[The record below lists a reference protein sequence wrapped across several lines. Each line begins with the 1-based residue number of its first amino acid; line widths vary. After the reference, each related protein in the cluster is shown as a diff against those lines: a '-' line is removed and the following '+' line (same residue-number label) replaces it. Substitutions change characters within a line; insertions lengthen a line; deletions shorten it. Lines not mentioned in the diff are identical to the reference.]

1 MTATLWPL
9 EAGFTAFSVALALCQ
24 SATNRSSRPMPTGSF
39 LMPRTHLA
47 SHWLS
52 WGQTRPHT
60 AGRAESLAMIW

>member
-9 EAGFTAFSVALALCQ
+9 EAGFSGAAVVLALCQ
-24 SATNRSSRPMPTGSF
+24 SATNRSSRPMPTGSP
-39 LMPRTHLA
+39 LMPRTQYF

-60 AGRAESLAMIW
+60 AGRELVAERI